1 MQTLFFYVLF
11 VLPAVMSL
19 IALAFAWNSV
29 AGRALFGTIGFLSL
43 VGLQSIVRWAT
54 LISLNNFTAVSG
66 IAAGSRGEGPPLSF
80 LFRYYGTEFV
90 LVVVLG
96 ILLLRWLGGALA
108 SR

>member
-1 MQTLFFYVLF
+1 MPTLFFDVLL

-19 IALAFAWNSV
+19 TALAFAWNSV
-29 AGRALFGTIGFLSL
+29 AGRALFGTAAFLAL
-43 VGLQSIVRWAT
+43 VGLQTIVRWAT
-54 LISLNNFTAVSG
+54 LISLNNFIGVGAVS
-66 IAAGSRGEGPPLSF
+66 AGNRGEGPPLSF
-80 LFRYYGTEFV
+80 LLRYYGTEFV